1 MRIGIDIG
9 GSHVATGLVGKNG
22 SLVSKESRDI
32 NISNIKDEKRVENL
46 LLEIFQLAKNDNM
59 KNLSILTDDSC
70 NYKFY
75 EKHECN
81 QVYKTKIKNFE
92 TDKLGNIQEENA
104 YVYERKLT

>member
-46 LLEIFQLAKNDNM
+46 LLEIIDSNRAVLAK
-59 KNLSILTDDSC
+59 I
-70 NYKFY
+70 
-75 EKHECN
+75 
-81 QVYKTKIKNFE
+81 KTK
-92 TDKLGNIQEENA
+92 
-104 YVYERKLT
+104 